1 MMKVGGLMKK
11 LALYLINKYQNFS
24 KHKNPTCRYR
34 PTCSQYAKEAFETRN
49 FLYASWLSLWRI
61 LRCNPFT
68 KGGYDPV
75 PKKRNV
81 KQSEDLEHLNQ

>member
-1 MMKVGGLMKK
+1 MIKAGDLMKK
-11 LALYLINKYQNFS
+11 LALFLISKYQNVS

-61 LRCNPFT
+61 LRCNPFS

-75 PKKRNV
+75 PKSKKV
-81 KQSEDLEHLNQ
+81 KQKEEIEPFNQ